1 MKLDNKIA
9 VITGAGRGI
18 GESIAHVF
26 ADEGADLILAARTRR
41 QLDRVAVDIKA
52 KNRNAI
58 AIPCDVSSPTDVAKL
73 AAGVKEQFGRV
84 DILVNNAGISKRS
97 KLLEADDDTWLE
109 VIRVNLFGVY
119 LCSKAFLPAMQQS
132 GEGRIINVASTAGKT
147 PVPFNT
153 AYSASKHGVL
163 GFTKSLASEV
173 ALSGYPGITVNAVCP
188 FFVETDMFRG
198 PDGYLAQMSKMAG
211 LSEKEVHDKVVGR
224 SLQQRALEPDE
235 VAAMTLYLASDAARG
250 VTGQAFNICGGRV
263 FH

>member
-1 MKLDNKIA
+1 MKLENKIA

-18 GESIAHVF
+18 GESIAHTF
-26 ADEGADLILAARTRR
+26 ADEGADLILTARTRR
-41 QLDRVAVDIKA
+41 QLERVAHEIKA
-52 KNRNAI
+52 KNRNAEVI
-58 AIPCDVSSPTDVAKL
+58 TCDVSSPTEVEKL
-73 AAGVKEQFGRV
+73 AAAVKDKFGRI

-97 KLLEADDDTWLE
+97 KLLDYDDDTWLE

-119 LCSKAFLPAMQQS
+119 LCSKAFLPAMQQT

-173 ALSGYPGITVNAVCP
+173 AISGYPAITVNAVCP

-198 PDGYLAQMSKMAG
+198 PDGYLAQMSKMAD
-211 LSEKEVHDKVVGR
+211 LSEKEIHDKVVGR
-224 SLQQRALEPDE
+224 SLQRRALEPGE
-235 VAAMTLYLASDAARG
+235 VAAMALYLASDEARG

>member
-1 MKLDNKIA
+1 MKLDKKIA

-18 GESIAHVF
+18 GESIAHAF
-26 ADEGADLILAARTRR
+26 ADEGADIILTARTRQ
-41 QLDRVAVDIKA
+41 QLDRVAGEIKA
-52 KNRNAI
+52 KNRNAA
-58 AIPCDVSSPTDVAKL
+58 AITCDVSSPAEVEKL
-73 AAGVKEQFGRV
+73 AAEVKEKFGRV

-97 KLLEADDDTWLE
+97 KLLEADDDTWFE

-119 LCSKAFLPAMQQS
+119 LCSKAFLPAMQQT

-224 SLQQRALEPDE
+224 SLQRRALEPAE
-235 VAAMTLYLASDAARG
+235 VAAMALYLASDAARG

>member
-1 MKLDNKIA
+1 MKLDKKIA

-18 GESIAHVF
+18 GESIAHAF
-26 ADEGADLILAARTRR
+26 ADEGADIILTARTRQ
-41 QLDRVAVDIKA
+41 QLDRVAGEINA
-52 KNRNAI
+52 KNQNAA
-58 AIPCDVSSPTDVAKL
+58 AITCDVSSPAEVEKL
-73 AAGVKEQFGRV
+73 AAEVKEKFGRV

-97 KLLEADDDTWLE
+97 KLLDYDDDTWLE

-119 LCSKAFLPAMQQS
+119 LCSKAFLPIMQQT

-198 PDGYLAQMSKMAG
+198 PDGYLAQMSKMAD
-211 LSEKEVHDKVVGR
+211 LSGKEVHDKVVGR
-224 SLQQRALEPDE
+224 SLQRRALEPEE
-235 VAAMTLYLASDAARG
+235 VAAMALYLASDAARG
-250 VTGQAFNICGGRV
+250 FTGQAFNICGGRV

>member
-97 KLLEADDDTWLE
+97 K
-109 VIRVNLFGVY
+109 
-119 LCSKAFLPAMQQS
+119 
-132 GEGRIINVASTAGKT
+132 
-147 PVPFNT
+147 
-153 AYSASKHGVL
+153 
-163 GFTKSLASEV
+163 
-173 ALSGYPGITVNAVCP
+173 TV
-188 FFVETDMFRG
+188 G
-198 PDGYLAQMSKMAG
+198 S
-211 LSEKEVHDKVVGR
+211 
-224 SLQQRALEPDE
+224 
-235 VAAMTLYLASDAARG
+235 
-250 VTGQAFNICGGRV
+250 
-263 FH
+263 

>member
-1 MKLDNKIA
+1 MKLEKKIV

-18 GESIAHVF
+18 GESIAHTF
-26 ADEGADLILAARTRR
+26 ADEGADLILAARTRQ
-41 QLDRVAVDIKA
+41 QLDRVADDIKS
-52 KNRNAI
+52 KNRNAV
-58 AIPCDVSSPTDVAKL
+58 AITCDVSSPSEVEKL
-73 AAGVKEQFGRV
+73 AAEVQEKFGRV

-97 KLLEADDDTWLE
+97 KLLEADDDTWFE

-119 LCSKAFLPAMQQS
+119 LCSKAFLPAMQQT

-198 PDGYLAQMSKMAG
+198 PDGYLAQMSKMVG
-211 LSEKEVHDKVVGR
+211 LPEKEVQDKVVGR
-224 SLQQRALEPDE
+224 SLQQRVLEPSE
-235 VAAMTLYLASDAARG
+235 VAAMALYLASDDARG

>member
-1 MKLDNKIA
+1 MKLEKKIS

-18 GESIAHVF
+18 GKSIAHIF
-26 ADEGADLILAARTRR
+26 ADEGADLILAARTRQ
-41 QLDRVAVDIKA
+41 QLERVADEIKA
-52 KNRNAI
+52 KNRNAE
-58 AIPCDVSSPTDVAKL
+58 AIVCDVSSPAEVEKL
-73 AAGVKEQFGRV
+73 AAAVKEKFGRV

-97 KLLEADDDTWLE
+97 KLLEYDDDTWLE

-119 LCSKAFLPAMQQS
+119 LCSKAFLPALQQT

-173 ALSGYPGITVNAVCP
+173 ALSGYPAITVNAICP

-198 PDGYLAQMSKMAG
+198 PKGYLSQMSKMAG
-211 LSEKEVHDKVVGR
+211 LSEKEIHDKVVGR

-235 VAAMTLYLASDAARG
+235 VAAMALYLASDESRG

>member
-1 MKLDNKIA
+1 MKLENKIA

-18 GESIAHVF
+18 GKSIAHIF

-41 QLDRVAVDIKA
+41 QLEQVADEVKA
-52 KNRNAI
+52 KKRNAAAI
-58 AIPCDVSSPTDVAKL
+58 ACDVSSPAEVEKL
-73 AAGVKEQFGRV
+73 AAAVKEKFGRI

-97 KLLEADDDTWLE
+97 KLLAYDDDTWLE
-109 VIRVNLFGVY
+109 VIRVNLFEIY
-119 LCSKAFLPAMQQS
+119 LCSKAFLPIMQQT
-132 GEGRIINVASTAGKT
+132 GRGRIINVASTAGKT

-163 GFTKSLASEV
+163 GFTKSLAGEV
-173 ALSGYPGITVNAVCP
+173 ALSGSPGITVNAVCP

-198 PDGYLAQMSKMAG
+198 PDGYLSQMSKMAG
-211 LSEKEVHDKVVGR
+211 LSEDEIHDKVVGR

-235 VAAMTLYLASDAARG
+235 VAAMTLYLASDEARG